1 MTASNVLLTI
11 VVICVSC
18 HFLKTCLNVV
28 ELIICFT
35 GNDLYNSLKSS
46 VTINILSVVSNFLI
60 IINSCS
66 NFFVYL
72 VKDPKFLL
80 SFKKSVLRS
89 SENSSSSGSRN
100 ETFSLRRNQ
109 SLREERRSRR
119 RGVMIE
125 MTALQINEAVA
136 KDNVSTSINTLSS
149 NPASSSPTFLSV
161 TPLQNTV
168 IQSTSL

>member
-35 GNDLYNSLKSS
+35 GEDLYNSLKSS
-46 VTINILSVVSNFLI
+46 VTINILSVISNFLI

-72 VKDPKFLL
+72 VKDPKFLQSL
-80 SFKKSVLRS
+80 KKRVLRS
-89 SENSSSSGSRN
+89 AENSSSSGSRN
-100 ETFSLRRNQ
+100 ETYSLRRQQ
-109 SLREERRSRR
+109 SEREERRRSRR
-119 RGVMIE
+119 REIMLE
-125 MTALQINEAVA
+125 MTALQL
-136 KDNVSTSINTLSS
+136 DNVVAMDNHSTSVNTLSS
-149 NPASSSPTFLSV
+149 NPTSSSPTFLAV
-161 TPLQNTV
+161 
-168 IQSTSL
+168 TSL